1 MSSCV
6 SQKWPFQPSKQM
18 HSKGLLQYPFW
29 QPCLFIHCEHS
40 SPSYPSLQL
49 QSSGCWQYPYVL
61 RKMFVRINYTLSHH
75 IISYEHWRISLFN
88 IPRFR
93 CIRPYIQEFHMLFP
107 CIHCS
112 IDIQMVDL
120 HNDRTHM
127 SFFSHILY
135 SLDPSIQ
142 DGTLEY

>member
-1 MSSCV
+1 MTFPAIKTNAFKRFVTIPILTTMSLHTLWAFFS
-6 SQKWPFQPSKQM
+6 
-18 HSKGLLQYPFW
+18 
-29 QPCLFIHCEHS
+29 FIS
-40 SPSYPSLQL
+40 IPAVAKFRMLAISL
-49 QSSGCWQYPYVL
+49 CF
-61 RKMFVRINYTLSHH
+61 RKIFVRINYTLCHH
-75 IISYEHWRISLFN
+75 IISFEHWRISLFN

-112 IDIQMVDL
+112 IDIQMVYL